1 MEIFLGF
8 FKEDESGDKLI
19 LPTGKVA
26 LAFYVD
32 VFGLVESC
40 IIAIK
45 QIRKNK
51 ESHDLSLYT
60 VQALFVLFNHEE
72 EFERDLKALT
82 GKNEAITLKNAANV
96 ISTGQVYRMKRP
108 ELFLTAMNQFCQYIQ
123 CETVTVQKWK
133 CPLSFSETASP
144 LLRLMLYINYND
156 KLQLPQ
162 KLINAAAKE
171 AAETA
176 LFQRPTAISILTYRL
191 CDFYS
196 FDQIQYLIRPAAS
209 QKGAKEAYKK
219 LMNAARI
226 ILDKYVH
233 SLKKK

>member
-1 MEIFLGF
+1 M
-8 FKEDESGDKLI
+8 
-19 LPTGKVA
+19 
-26 LAFYVD
+26 
-32 VFGLVESC
+32 ESC
-40 IIAIK
+40 ITAIK

-60 VQALFVLFNHEE
+60 VQALFVLFNHQE

-96 ISTGQVYRMKRP
+96 ISTGRVYRMKRP
-108 ELFLTAMNQFCQYIQ
+108 ELFLAAMNQFCQYIQ
-123 CETVTVQKWK
+123 CEPVTVQKWK

-233 SLKKK
+233 SLKKSEKE